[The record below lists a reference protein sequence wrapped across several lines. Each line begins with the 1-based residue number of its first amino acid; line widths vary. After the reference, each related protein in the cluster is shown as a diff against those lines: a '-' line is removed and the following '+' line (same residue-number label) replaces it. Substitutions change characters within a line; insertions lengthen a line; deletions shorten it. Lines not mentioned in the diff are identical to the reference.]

1 MNNILSSISFN
12 NINVLLIGHKEWGW
26 TPLPAIDSL
35 KIKKNKN
42 SKSKVHIGE
51 L

>member
-12 NINVLLIGHKEWGW
+12 NILIGHKEWEW

-35 KIKKNKN
+35 KIKNGN

>member
-12 NINVLLIGHKEWGW
+12 NILIGHKEWEW